1 MGGLNA
7 APQLGTSARAILRE
21 AATGTWARY
30 QRIMNSDKRGD
41 PDAKRY
47 IDSVRDDRRAYLERL
62 QALIFGLYPD
72 ANLVRS
78 YGIAAYKIRSRWIGL
93 GYRKDG
99 VTLYTKGQR
108 IPEFEAKYPGIQ
120 TSKGGI
126 QFKLTDKVSDAA
138 LRKLIRRVVEGQKR
152 S

>member
-1 MGGLNA
+1 M
-7 APQLGTSARAILRE
+7 SR
-21 AATGTWARY
+21 
-30 QRIMNSDKRGD
+30 DKRGNL
-41 PDAKRY
+41 DAKRY
-47 IDSVRDDRRAYLERL
+47 IFSIRDDRRVYFERL
-62 QALIFGLYPD
+62 QALILGLYPD

-78 YGIAAYKIRSRWIGL
+78 YGIAAYKIGTRWIGL

-108 IPEFEAKYPGIQ
+108 ILEFEAKFPGIQ

-138 LRKLIRRVVEGQKR
+138 LKKLIRRVVEGQKP